1 VIAIVGAHDTLC
13 EDFDKVKLAAAD
25 VAELCASVC
34 PADAVIKHVPAE
46 TNTTAPDEEP
56 TVHIRVSLLV

>member
-34 PADAVIKHVPAE
+34 SADAVIEQVP
-46 TNTTAPDEEP
+46 TDTKTTAPDEES
-56 TVHIRVSLLV
+56 TVHMLVSLLE